1 MLGGDEEMRK
11 AVESIAEIKAP
22 EYGCKDFHYSM
33 GASVWLDEGV
43 RVSDDIEKR
52 EDALVP
58 IEFRASGDGSRW
70 RIRKDGRVAREK
82 HWRRLPGRA
91 KVDAGTLMVAMG
103 AMHLKDSWS
112 DEFDEDDPRPF
123 KLEDGSTQNTDFM
136 LDWNRY
142 DYLERGGSI
151 TLSKELTSGCTM
163 CVSMPREG
171 VTVGDYIRCG
181 DAWRNIEDYAKG
193 DVHGVFPRLAS
204 STCPSST

>member
-1 MLGGDEEMRK
+1 
-11 AVESIAEIKAP
+11 
-22 EYGCKDFHYSM
+22 
-33 GASVWLDEGV
+33 
-43 RVSDDIEKR
+43 
-52 EDALVP
+52 
-58 IEFRASGDGSRW
+58 
-70 RIRKDGRVAREK
+70 
-82 HWRRLPGRA
+82 
-91 KVDAGTLMVAMG
+91 MVAMG

-181 DAWRNIEDYAKG
+181 DAWRNTRITRRASARSL
-193 DVHGVFPRLAS
+193 PAIAS